1 MLSVMFTVLLTS
13 GNAGA
18 QIPAAEPERFEVSS
32 IKRSAPSPVGGG
44 FGAPSLFT
52 ALREQLGLA
61 LTSGRER
68 LEVVVVDRIE
78 PPTPD

>member
-1 MLSVMFTVLLTS
+1 VNVLQGEVGRTVVDRTGLSGQFDFTLEWEPMTQ
-13 GNAGA
+13 AAPPGA
-18 QIPAAEPERFEVSS
+18 
-32 IKRSAPSPVGGG
+32 PV
-44 FGAPSLFT
+44 ATRPSLFT

-61 LTSGRER
+61 LTSSRER